1 MEKAKVMKILKIVGN
16 VLMWTFVAF
25 AVIVTVVVLS
35 SVANKDGSGMASIGG
50 YSPVTVLSDS
60 MNPTFKQGD
69 LIIVRRVTAE
79 EQKNLK
85 VGDVISYLV
94 DLDHDGQKEINS
106 HRIIEVTGTAES
118 PSYRTQGDNP
128 KTNPVADDYSTSYDN
143 VLAIW
148 TGNRIGGLGA
158 FIGWLRTSTGFLVC
172 IVLPLVLL
180 FGWELFKFIRTVMQV
195 KGYRRQ
201 PAGSGL
207 DEEEI
212 KRRAIAEYLA
222 QQQAAQAAE
231 TPAEPKAAENE
242 PETVS
247 EAAEN
252 ESDTQA
258 EAVES
263 TETSETNET
272 EKPE

>member
-16 VLMWTFVAF
+16 VLMWIFVAF

-60 MNPTFKQGD
+60 MNPTFKEGD
-69 LIIVRRVTAE
+69 LIIVRRVTE
-79 EQKNLK
+79 KESKELK
-85 VGDVISYLV
+85 EGDVISYLV
-94 DLDHDGQKEINS
+94 DLDGDGKKEINS
-106 HRIIEVTGTAES
+106 HRIIEVVGTEES
-118 PSYRTQGDNP
+118 PAYRTQGDNP
-128 KTNPVADDYSTSYDN
+128 KTNPVADNYTTAYTS
-143 VLAIW
+143 VLAVW

-222 QQQAAQAAE
+222 QQQAAQQGTENAPAQPEPEPAE
-231 TPAEPKAAENE
+231 TQAESEPEAPAEPAEPAE
-242 PETVS
+242 SGET
-247 EAAEN
+247 
-252 ESDTQA
+252 D
-258 EAVES
+258 
-263 TETSETNET
+263 ET